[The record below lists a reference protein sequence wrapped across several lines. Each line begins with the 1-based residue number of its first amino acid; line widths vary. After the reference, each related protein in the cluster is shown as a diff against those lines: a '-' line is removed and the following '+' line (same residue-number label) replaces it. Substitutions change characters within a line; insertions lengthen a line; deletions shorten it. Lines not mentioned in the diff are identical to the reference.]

1 MEVMLGAISEAIAWT
16 DEDGTVEWSNA
27 TFDRLVDRC
36 QVNVLGAK
44 LIELLPLQQQ
54 SQNVG
59 AEAHPVNLAL
69 RGQINTTGCY
79 EFLQTD
85 RKLVLEITWTSIQ
98 LAPFGTSAVL
108 VIRDITQRK
117 RAEALAES
125 EAKFRSLI
133 QNSSDIITILEPDG
147 TIKYESPSI
156 EKILGYKPAEM
167 IGKNAFKFIHPNDV
181 LNVLNVFNQVLQN
194 SDITLSVE
202 YRFRH
207 KDGSWC
213 FLESTGSNL
222 LNDPSV
228 AGIVVNSRDITQRKQ
243 TEEAL
248 QESQQMLQLVMD
260 NIPQSIF
267 WKDRNSVY
275 LGCNRNFAQAAG
287 FSSPENIVGKTDYDL
302 PWQKEETNWY
312 RECDR
317 RVIETGTAEYHI
329 IETQL
334 QAHGKQV
341 WVDTNKVPLRNCG
354 GNVVGILGTFED
366 ITQRKQA
373 EAALS
378 ESQRKL
384 AALIDS
390 LPGIVFS
397 CANDPNWS
405 VTFLSEGCF
414 DVTGYTSE
422 ELVGNE
428 KVSYNSITHVEDL
441 PRVLDAINRAIAKH
455 QPYVVEYR
463 IHTKWGEEKWLWEK
477 GIGIFNSNGE
487 VLGLEGFITDTTQ
500 RKRAAEEL
508 IQTIKKL
515 QEQITRRQRVEVS
528 LRKSEQRYQNLYDCA
543 PDMYFSVTADGTI
556 ASVNQFGADSLGY
569 GKETLTGKSVWSIVY
584 EEDQQQVQ
592 KQVAK
597 IFSEKLARSELIF
610 RKVRQDGSTLWV
622 HERTQLILDEEHK
635 PIELRIICR
644 DITQRKRTE
653 EKLAKRER
661 YLSGLVEVQRRLLN
675 SQDPANFYANVL
687 EPLGQASGASRV
699 YVFENYW
706 DAAGRLFMSQR
717 AEWRAEGIPSENN
730 SPTLQNLPYEDFFP
744 RWAKVLAQRE
754 IVTGLVAEF
763 PETERLILEPQ
774 GILSILILPLNVN
787 GKFFGFIGFDN
798 CTEIRMWEASEV
810 NLLSAAAAAI
820 SLALEHKRVEQALRK
835 SEATNRALLAAVPDL
850 MLRASKD
857 GTYVDCVPA
866 NEFAPIVPIREL
878 LGKKV
883 YEVLPPEVAQP
894 AMFYIEKA
902 LSTGEIQVFEYQL
915 PNNGKIIDYEAR
927 VVVCAEDEVLIIVR
941 DITERKQAEAA
952 IDRER
957 NQLRQIITN
966 APVAM
971 AMFDTEMRYLTHSQK
986 WLTLYDLEEQ
996 SLIGRSEYEVFPDIP
1011 EKWKLN
1017 HQRALKG
1024 EALSSSEDIWERED
1038 GSKDYQ
1044 RWALHPWYKPNGEV
1058 GGIVIAVE
1066 RIKELVKAR
1075 EAAFEASRLKSEFLA
1090 TMSHELRT
1098 PLNAVI
1104 GMTGLLLNTELRSDQ
1119 RGFVKIIRRSS
1130 DKLLTI
1136 INDILDFSKIESG
1149 KLELEQQPFDLQ
1161 TCVEESLSLL
1171 ASQAAEKSLKLAYS
1185 IAPPTPNTIIGDAAR
1200 LGQILVNLLSNAVKF
1215 TETGEVM
1222 VSVTA
1227 RKLGAREEGQE
1238 AREEEGISE
1247 GVEETDSSS
1256 SRLQPLASR
1265 LSLYPHPS
1273 PLAPR
1278 PYYEIQFA
1286 VKDTGI
1292 GIPQE
1297 RMEKLFKSFSQVD
1310 SSISRRYGGTGLG
1323 LAICKQLAEIMG
1335 GRAWVESQVG
1345 QGSIFYFTLVAQ
1357 ASPIQ
1362 LDTSEE
1368 TIQAIP
1374 RLAEQLP
1381 LRILLAEDNRVNQ
1394 QVALLTL
1401 EQLGYHADAVSNG
1414 LEVLQSLRR
1423 QPYHVV
1429 LMDIQMPEMD
1439 GLSTTRQIYQ
1449 ELPPDQR
1456 PRIIA
1461 LTAYAT
1467 EDNWKQCLEVGMDDY
1482 ISKPIQITKLIR
1494 ALSQCQPNKEDTGT
1508 PRHPDTGNFSAS
1520 SSLAPLDA
1528 KVLQSLR
1535 KMTGARST
1543 EVLSRLIDNYLEEAP
1558 QLLQAIRAA
1567 VVSKDAAALQ
1577 QAAHTLRGTSATLG
1591 ATNLSQLCKTL
1602 EAMGSTNITAGA
1614 LASVLLVEAEYET
1627 VKSALQMECQRG

>member
-1 MEVMLGAISEAIAWT
+1 MHNTNALISQLHMKMEVMLGAMSEAIAWT
-16 DEDGTVEWSNA
+16 D
-27 TFDRLVDRC
+27 
-36 QVNVLGAK
+36 
-44 LIELLPLQQQ
+44 
-54 SQNVG
+54 
-59 AEAHPVNLAL
+59 
-69 RGQINTTGCY
+69 
-79 EFLQTD
+79 
-85 RKLVLEITWTSIQ
+85 
-98 LAPFGTSAVL
+98 
-108 VIRDITQRK
+108 
-117 RAEALAES
+117 AEALAES

-147 TIKYESPSI
+147 TVQYESPSI

-167 IGKNAFKFIHPNDV
+167 IGKNAFEFIHPNDV
-181 LNVLNVFNQVLQN
+181 LNVFNVFNQVLQN

-222 LNDPSV
+222 LNNPSV

-248 QESQQMLQLVMD
+248 QESQLMLQLVMD

-287 FSSPENIVGKTDYDL
+287 FSSPENIVGKTDFDL
-302 PWQKEETNWY
+302 PWQKEETSWY

-317 RVIETGTAEYHI
+317 RVMETDTAEYHI

-334 QAHGKQV
+334 QANGKQV

-354 GNVVGILGTFED
+354 GNVVGVLGTFED

-384 AALIDS
+384 ATLIDS

-397 CANDPNWS
+397 CANDPDWS
-405 VTFLSEGCF
+405 MTYLSEGCF
-414 DVTGYTSE
+414 NVTGYTSG
-422 ELVGNE
+422 ELVGNG

-441 PRVLDAINRAIAKH
+441 PKVLDAINRAIAKR

-463 IHTKWGEEKWLWEK
+463 IHTKWGDEKWLWEK
-477 GIGIFNSNGE
+477 GSGIFDSNGE

-500 RKRAAEEL
+500 RKRAEEEL
-508 IQTIKKL
+508 VQTIQKL
-515 QEQITRRQRVEVS
+515 QEQIARRQRVEVA

-543 PDMYFSVTADGTI
+543 PDMYFSVTADGMI

-644 DITQRKRTE
+644 DITERKRTE

-675 SQDPANFYANVL
+675 SQDAANFYTKVL

-699 YVFENYW
+699 YVFENHC
-706 DAAGRLFMSQR
+706 DAAGRLLMSQR
-717 AEWRAEGIPSENN
+717 AEWCAEGIPSGDNN
-730 SPTLQNLPYEDFFP
+730 PILQNLPYEDFFP
-744 RWAKVLAQRE
+744 RWAKVLAQGE
-754 IVTGLVAEF
+754 IVTGLVAEC

-798 CTEIRMWEASEV
+798 CTEVRMWEASEV

-835 SEATNRALLAAVPDL
+835 SEATNRALLTAIPDL
-850 MLRASKD
+850 MLRVSKD
-857 GTYVDCVPA
+857 GTYLDCVPT
-866 NEFAPIVPIREL
+866 NDFAPLVPISEL
-878 LGKKV
+878 LGKRV
-883 YEVLPPEVAQP
+883 YEVLPPEIAQP

-902 LSTGEIQVFEYQL
+902 LSTGEIQIFEYQL
-915 PNNGKIIDYEAR
+915 PKNGKIMDYEAR
-927 VVVCAEDEVLIIVR
+927 IVVCGEDEVLIIVR

-952 IDRER
+952 IERER

-971 AMFDTEMRYLTHSQK
+971 AMFDTQMRYLTHSQK
-986 WLTLYDLEEQ
+986 WLTLYGLEEH
-996 SLIGRSEYEVFPDIP
+996 SLLGRSEYEVFPDIP

-1024 EALSSSEDIWERED
+1024 EALSSSEDVWERED

-1044 RWALHPWYKPNGEV
+1044 RWALHPWYKLNGEV

-1161 TCVEESLSLL
+1161 TCVEESLSLV

-1185 IAPPTPNTIIGDAAR
+1185 IAPPTPKTIIGDAAR

-1227 RKLGAREEGQE
+1227 QQKRAGGAGG
-1238 AREEEGISE
+1238 AG
-1247 GVEETDSSS
+1247 GD
-1256 SRLQPLASR
+1256 
-1265 LSLYPHPS
+1265 
-1273 PLAPR
+1273 
-1278 PYYEIQFA
+1278 YEIQFA

-1323 LAICKQLAEIMG
+1323 LAICKQLTEIMG
-1335 GRAWVESQVG
+1335 GRTWVESQVG
-1345 QGSIFYFTLVAQ
+1345 QGSTFYFTLVAQ
-1357 ASPIQ
+1357 ASSFQ
-1362 LDTSEE
+1362 LDSSEE

-1423 QPYHVV
+1423 QPYNVV

-1449 ELPPDQR
+1449 EWSPDRR

-1467 EDNWKQCLEVGMDDY
+1467 EDNWKQCLAVGMDDY

-1520 SSLAPLDA
+1520 SSLAPLDT

-1535 KMTGARST
+1535 KMTGTRAA
-1543 EVLSRLIDNYLEEAP
+1543 EVLPQLIDNYLEEAP
-1558 QLLQAIRAA
+1558 QLLQAMRAA
-1567 VVSKDAAALQ
+1567 VVSEDTAALQ

-1591 ATNLSQLCKTL
+1591 ATHLSQLCKTL
-1602 EAMGSTNITAGA
+1602 ETMGSTSITAGA

-1627 VKSALQMECQRG
+1627 VKTALQMECQRG